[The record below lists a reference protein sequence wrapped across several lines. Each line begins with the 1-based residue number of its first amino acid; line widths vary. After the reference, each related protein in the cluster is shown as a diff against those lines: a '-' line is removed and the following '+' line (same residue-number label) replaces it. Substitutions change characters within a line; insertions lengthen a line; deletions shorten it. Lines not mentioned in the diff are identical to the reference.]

1 MSGLRV
7 RKSSVR
13 VPVAVAMAAGLLA
26 AAPAVTAGASSRQ
39 APPAS
44 APTTSAPPATA
55 DAAPATAPGSASTLL
70 PPAADDDVR
79 ILQGDK
85 AERNLDAGP
94 GTSAPAPEPATPGGD
109 PGDGD
114 AGPTA
119 AAWAGL
125 AALAL
130 AALGLTAV
138 SAGELRRMLH
148 AWRGTEAPRPAW
160 ALPDRPRSGAD
171 IAGAEG
177 DAGAVTFSLLVAAVP
192 RARPHH
198 GPAAAEAAR
207 ALGATVGRL
216 AALDRPD
223 VEVLAVVSQDDH
235 AARRAADEA
244 AAAHLGRVSVV
255 IDRNRHP
262 RRARALDGTLG
273 ACRGRVVG
281 VFLPG
286 DEPHPGLLDEVEE
299 RLAATGAAAVQAP
312 VQPAWDGPWYAAHQ
326 ALDRWFWFRSELPY
340 LAERRFMPL
349 ATSSV
354 FVRADDLRA
363 HGGWDESA
371 ADEGVEL
378 GVRLASAGVPQAAI
392 DRPDLATRARP
403 PRSASAAVR
412 AETARQFGTLHA
424 VRRGAWRALPARR
437 QRRRARTTL
446 FQPVAE
452 ALAAAVVPLALA
464 AALVLGAPL
473 AVVLLLCLPALPQ
486 VTAAVVSVAGA
497 HELARGEG
505 RRMPWH
511 RGPWLLLTAV
521 PYRLLAGAGA
531 VAAVSRYAVGRRPER
546 APAVER
552 LPAADA
558 RAHLALVTTP
568 APAPA
573 DASDAA
579 EPAGR
584 RHPGDA
590 EVVDLDAR
598 RQRSGRP
605 APDPAGIAGP

>member
-1 MSGLRV
+1 MRAS
-7 RKSSVR
+7 
-13 VPVAVAMAAGLLA
+13 VAVAVAAGFLA
-26 AAPAVTAGASSRQ
+26 AAPPLTAGASPRQ

-55 DAAPATAPGSASTLL
+55 PPATAQPTPAPGSASTLL

-79 ILQGDK
+79 ILQGDQ

-94 GTSAPAPEPATPGGD
+94 GTSAPAPEPATPGDGAGEGD
-109 PGDGD
+109 D
-114 AGPTA
+114 GPTA
-119 AAWAGL
+119 GALAGL

-160 ALPDRPRSGAD
+160 ALPDRPR
-171 IAGAEG
+171 AGAGHADGEG
-177 DAGAVTFSLLVAAVP
+177 EGEGVTFSLLVTAVP

-207 ALGATVGRL
+207 ALGATVERL
-216 AALDRPD
+216 AALERPD
-223 VEVLAVVSQDDH
+223 VEVLAVVGQDDH
-235 AARRAADEA
+235 AARRAADDV
-244 AAAHLGRVSVV
+244 AAAHPGRVSVV

-262 RRARALDGTLG
+262 RRARALDGALG

-281 VFLPG
+281 VFLSG

-299 RLAATGAAAVQAP
+299 RLATTGAAAVQAP

-354 FVRADDLRA
+354 FVRADALRA

-378 GVRLASAGVPQAAI
+378 GVRLASAGVVQATI

-403 PRSASAAVR
+403 PRSPGAAAR
-412 AETARQFGTLHA
+412 AESARLLGALHA
-424 VRRGAWRALPARR
+424 VRRGAWRGLPARR
-437 QRRRARTTL
+437 QRRRARATL
-446 FQPVAE
+446 LLPVAE
-452 ALAAAVVPLALA
+452 ALAAAAVPLALA

-473 AVVLLLCLPALPQ
+473 PVVLLLCAPALPQ
-486 VTAAVVSVAGA
+486 LTAALVGVGGA
-497 HELARGEG
+497 HELARAEG
-505 RRMPWH
+505 RRLPWY
-511 RGPWLLLTAV
+511 RGPWLLLTTV

-531 VAAVSRYAVGRRPER
+531 VAAVGRYAVGRRPER
-546 APAVER
+546 APSVER

-558 RAHLALVTTP
+558 RAHLALVTAPGP
-568 APAPA
+568 AGT
-573 DASDAA
+573 DAA
-579 EPAGR
+579 HPVEPAAGR
-584 RHPGDA
+584 TGAGDA
-590 EVVDLDAR
+590 EVVDLDAH
-598 RQRSGRP
+598 RQRTGRP
-605 APDPAGIAGP
+605 APDPAEAARP